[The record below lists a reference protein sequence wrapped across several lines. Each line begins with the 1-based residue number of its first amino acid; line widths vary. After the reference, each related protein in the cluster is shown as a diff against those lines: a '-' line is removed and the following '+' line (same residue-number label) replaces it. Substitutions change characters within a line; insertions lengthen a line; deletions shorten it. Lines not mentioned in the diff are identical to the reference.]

1 MSFFKNKLS
10 RGHSM
15 RVPADER
22 PPRMKLSSL
31 LPFGSSR
38 RAGRPVSP
46 LSPLSTGGVRE
57 AASAASATLRGGLQ
71 RKGSTYRQTYH
82 HLDADQEPPQEWAPV
97 PLQFVQDDFAYYSRD
112 WNHYESD
119 RRYNAPPPKPRMPNE
134 DSTMTRSSSDRQLT
148 QLGSNNPF
156 NPHGTVR
163 RAGGE
168 ARAPRVPPP
177 KPVWVQFEDEW
188 SSASSGSNSS

>member
-1 MSFFKNKLS
+1 
-10 RGHSM
+10 
-15 RVPADER
+15 
-22 PPRMKLSSL
+22 MKLSSL
-31 LPFGSSR
+31 LPFGSAK

-119 RRYNAPPPKPRMPNE
+119 RVSRETRRKREADRLNRSATMRPRPKPRMPNE
-134 DSTMTRSSSDRQLT
+134 ESTMTRSSSDRQLP

-163 RAGGE
+163 RADS